1 MASSEMHQAA
11 IHTRLGLD
19 AALLGAVKSRRV
31 IGNRRIKVAQ
41 LLMPKRAISQCD
53 RAILDALA
61 PVLDNMRAGDDR
73 DFRLAGAAANG
84 IATVAGAV
92 IRALGSSQAGH
103 PGNGQESERRG
114 CALLARPRG
123 YGDRCFPGHGCL
135 IVSAG
140 ENEDNEGL

>member
-1 MASSEMHQAA
+1 MHQAA

-31 IGNRRIKVAQ
+31 IGNRGIKVAQ

-103 PGNGQESERRG
+103 PGNGQQSERRGSG
-114 CALLARPRG
+114 CALLARPRT
-123 YGDRCFPGHGCL
+123 YGGGCFSGNGCL
-135 IVSAG
+135 IISARG
-140 ENEDNEGL
+140 KAIMKH